1 MDLTQL
7 EMFNAVAEAGSITQA
22 AAKVHR
28 VPSNLT
34 TRLRQLETELGVDL
48 FIRENQRLRLSP
60 AGHNFL
66 RYSQQILALVDEA
79 RSVVAG
85 DEPQG
90 LFSLGSLESTAA
102 VRIPATL
109 AEFNRRY
116 PKIQFS
122 LSTGPSG
129 TMLDGV
135 LEGKLNAAFIDGP
148 INHTAIDGIPVYRE
162 ELMIVTPQG
171 YAPVTR
177 ADDFPV
183 RNIAPQVKEVLKDFI
198 DALSTIICNEEWRTS
213 LNINSATKKIFNN
226 LDNLSY
232 IQRTSFRGND
242 TLYNEK
248 VQFKLTYPARNGR
261 HKENIEFQVVI
272 NLSPIYLD
280 NFRHDGEIN
289 IFCAP
294 NPKPVTMGRVF
305 QTGVER
311 VLFLFLND
319 FIEQFPMI
327 NPGVPIKRAHTPHI
341 EPLPSDHH
349 TAADYLRQFDL
360 LVLNFISRGNFVIL
374 PRLWNNSEVH
384 RWFVNKDPNLITA
397 ILDITDSELKEDLL
411 QSLMD
416 SLGSNKHV
424 LPEVC
429 ICFLS
434 LLAEQESPH
443 FQNLFLFFANML
455 LHYHQFM
462 NPNESDLNDV
472 LMPASLS
479 DDKIIKH
486 MARRTLKLFV
496 KNETPPKVTHEDLVK
511 NRPRSPVRPPIPATA
526 KTPDLPER
534 H

>member
-102 VRIPATL
+102 
-109 AEFNRRY
+109 
-116 PKIQFS
+116 
-122 LSTGPSG
+122 
-129 TMLDGV
+129 
-135 LEGKLNAAFIDGP
+135 
-148 INHTAIDGIPVYRE
+148 
-162 ELMIVTPQG
+162 
-171 YAPVTR
+171 
-177 ADDFPV
+177 
-183 RNIAPQVKEVLKDFI
+183 
-198 DALSTIICNEEWRTS
+198 
-213 LNINSATKKIFNN
+213 
-226 LDNLSY
+226 
-232 IQRTSFRGND
+232 
-242 TLYNEK
+242 

>member
-1 MDLTQL
+1 M
-7 EMFNAVAEAGSITQA
+7 
-22 AAKVHR
+22 
-28 VPSNLT
+28 
-34 TRLRQLETELGVDL
+34 
-48 FIRENQRLRLSP
+48 
-60 AGHNFL
+60 
-66 RYSQQILALVDEA
+66 
-79 RSVVAG
+79 
-85 DEPQG
+85 
-90 LFSLGSLESTAA
+90 
-102 VRIPATL
+102 
-109 AEFNRRY
+109 
-116 PKIQFS
+116 
-122 LSTGPSG
+122 
-129 TMLDGV
+129 
-135 LEGKLNAAFIDGP
+135 
-148 INHTAIDGIPVYRE
+148 
-162 ELMIVTPQG
+162 VTPVSISN
-171 YAPVTR
+171 YISLP
-177 ADDFPV
+177 DDFPV

-272 NLSPIYLD
+272 NLSPIYL
-280 NFRHDGEIN
+280 
-289 IFCAP
+289 
-294 NPKPVTMGRVF
+294 
-305 QTGVER
+305 
-311 VLFLFLND
+311 
-319 FIEQFPMI
+319 
-327 NPGVPIKRAHTPHI
+327 
-341 EPLPSDHH
+341 
-349 TAADYLRQFDL
+349 
-360 LVLNFISRGNFVIL
+360 FISRGNFVIL

-486 MARRTLKLFV
+486 MARKTLKLFV

>member
-1 MDLTQL
+1 M
-7 EMFNAVAEAGSITQA
+7 
-22 AAKVHR
+22 
-28 VPSNLT
+28 
-34 TRLRQLETELGVDL
+34 
-48 FIRENQRLRLSP
+48 
-60 AGHNFL
+60 
-66 RYSQQILALVDEA
+66 
-79 RSVVAG
+79 
-85 DEPQG
+85 
-90 LFSLGSLESTAA
+90 
-102 VRIPATL
+102 
-109 AEFNRRY
+109 
-116 PKIQFS
+116 
-122 LSTGPSG
+122 
-129 TMLDGV
+129 
-135 LEGKLNAAFIDGP
+135 
-148 INHTAIDGIPVYRE
+148 
-162 ELMIVTPQG
+162 VTPVSISN
-171 YAPVTR
+171 YISLP
-177 ADDFPV
+177 DDFPV

-198 DALSTIICNEEWRTS
+198 DALSTIIRDEEWRTS

-232 IQRTSFRGND
+232 IQRTSFPGND

-248 VQFKLTYPARNGR
+248 VQFKLTYPVKNGR

-294 NPKPVTMGRVF
+294 QPKACHYVARISDLVF
-305 QTGVER
+305 ER

-319 FIEQFPMI
+319 FIEQFPII

-341 EPLPSDHH
+341 EPLHPDYH

-416 SLGSNKHV
+416 LLGSNKHV
-424 LPEVC
+424 LPEVFSHR
-429 ICFLS
+429 FLS
-434 LLAEQESPH
+434 LLAEQDFPH
-443 FQNLFLFFANML
+443 FQNFFLFFANML

-462 NPNESDLNDV
+462 NPNESDLIDV

-486 MARRTLKLFV
+486 MARKTLKLFV
-496 KNETPPKVTHEDLVK
+496 KNQTPPKVTHEDLVK

>member
-1 MDLTQL
+1 M
-7 EMFNAVAEAGSITQA
+7 
-22 AAKVHR
+22 
-28 VPSNLT
+28 
-34 TRLRQLETELGVDL
+34 
-48 FIRENQRLRLSP
+48 
-60 AGHNFL
+60 
-66 RYSQQILALVDEA
+66 
-79 RSVVAG
+79 
-85 DEPQG
+85 
-90 LFSLGSLESTAA
+90 
-102 VRIPATL
+102 
-109 AEFNRRY
+109 
-116 PKIQFS
+116 
-122 LSTGPSG
+122 
-129 TMLDGV
+129 
-135 LEGKLNAAFIDGP
+135 
-148 INHTAIDGIPVYRE
+148 
-162 ELMIVTPQG
+162 VTPVSISN
-171 YAPVTR
+171 YISLP
-177 ADDFPV
+177 DDFPV

-411 QSLMD
+411 QSLIGD
-416 SLGSNKHV
+416 DAN
-424 LPEVC
+424 
-429 ICFLS
+429 
-434 LLAEQESPH
+434 LL
-443 FQNLFLFFANML
+443 
-455 LHYHQFM
+455 
-462 NPNESDLNDV
+462 
-472 LMPASLS
+472 
-479 DDKIIKH
+479 I
-486 MARRTLKLFV
+486 
-496 KNETPPKVTHEDLVK
+496 
-511 NRPRSPVRPPIPATA
+511 
-526 KTPDLPER
+526 
-534 H
+534 

>member
-1 MDLTQL
+1 
-7 EMFNAVAEAGSITQA
+7 
-22 AAKVHR
+22 
-28 VPSNLT
+28 
-34 TRLRQLETELGVDL
+34 
-48 FIRENQRLRLSP
+48 
-60 AGHNFL
+60 
-66 RYSQQILALVDEA
+66 
-79 RSVVAG
+79 
-85 DEPQG
+85 
-90 LFSLGSLESTAA
+90 
-102 VRIPATL
+102 
-109 AEFNRRY
+109 
-116 PKIQFS
+116 
-122 LSTGPSG
+122 
-129 TMLDGV
+129 
-135 LEGKLNAAFIDGP
+135 
-148 INHTAIDGIPVYRE
+148 
-162 ELMIVTPQG
+162 
-171 YAPVTR
+171 
-177 ADDFPV
+177 
-183 RNIAPQVKEVLKDFI
+183 
-198 DALSTIICNEEWRTS
+198 
-213 LNINSATKKIFNN
+213 
-226 LDNLSY
+226 
-232 IQRTSFRGND
+232 
-242 TLYNEK
+242 
-248 VQFKLTYPARNGR
+248 
-261 HKENIEFQVVI
+261 
-272 NLSPIYLD
+272 
-280 NFRHDGEIN
+280 
-289 IFCAP
+289 
-294 NPKPVTMGRVF
+294 MGRVF

-511 NRPRSPVRPPIPATA
+511 NRPRSPVRPTIPATS

>member
-1 MDLTQL
+1 M
-7 EMFNAVAEAGSITQA
+7 
-22 AAKVHR
+22 
-28 VPSNLT
+28 
-34 TRLRQLETELGVDL
+34 
-48 FIRENQRLRLSP
+48 
-60 AGHNFL
+60 
-66 RYSQQILALVDEA
+66 
-79 RSVVAG
+79 
-85 DEPQG
+85 
-90 LFSLGSLESTAA
+90 
-102 VRIPATL
+102 
-109 AEFNRRY
+109 
-116 PKIQFS
+116 
-122 LSTGPSG
+122 
-129 TMLDGV
+129 
-135 LEGKLNAAFIDGP
+135 
-148 INHTAIDGIPVYRE
+148 
-162 ELMIVTPQG
+162 VTPVSISN
-171 YAPVTR
+171 YISLP
-177 ADDFPV
+177 DDFPV

-198 DALSTIICNEEWRTS
+198 DALSTIICDEEWRTS

-261 HKENIEFQVVI
+261 HKEN
-272 NLSPIYLD
+272 N
-280 NFRHDGEIN
+280 
-289 IFCAP
+289 
-294 NPKPVTMGRVF
+294 
-305 QTGVER
+305 
-311 VLFLFLND
+311 
-319 FIEQFPMI
+319 
-327 NPGVPIKRAHTPHI
+327 
-341 EPLPSDHH
+341 

-384 RWFVNKDPNLITA
+384 RWFVNKDPNLNTA

-443 FQNLFLFFANML
+443 FQDLFLFFANML

-511 NRPRSPVRPPIPATA
+511 NRPRSPVRPPIPATS

>member
-1 MDLTQL
+1 M
-7 EMFNAVAEAGSITQA
+7 
-22 AAKVHR
+22 
-28 VPSNLT
+28 
-34 TRLRQLETELGVDL
+34 
-48 FIRENQRLRLSP
+48 
-60 AGHNFL
+60 
-66 RYSQQILALVDEA
+66 
-79 RSVVAG
+79 
-85 DEPQG
+85 
-90 LFSLGSLESTAA
+90 
-102 VRIPATL
+102 
-109 AEFNRRY
+109 
-116 PKIQFS
+116 
-122 LSTGPSG
+122 
-129 TMLDGV
+129 
-135 LEGKLNAAFIDGP
+135 
-148 INHTAIDGIPVYRE
+148 
-162 ELMIVTPQG
+162 VTPVSISN
-171 YAPVTR
+171 YISLP
-177 ADDFPV
+177 DDFPV

-327 NPGVPIKRAHTPHI
+327 NLGVPIKRAHTPHI
-341 EPLPSDHH
+341 EPLPPDHH

-374 PRLWNNSEVH
+374 PRLWSNSEVH

-397 ILDITDSELKEDLL
+397 ILDITDGELKEDLL

-443 FQNLFLFFANML
+443 FQDFFLYMVNQKKDRLLNEYLSPLDITAAQFKVLCSIRCAACITPVELKKVLSVDLGALTRML
-455 LHYHQFM
+455 DRLVCKGWVERLP
-462 NPNESDLNDV
+462 NPN
-472 LMPASLS
+472 
-479 DDKIIKH
+479 DK
-486 MARRTLKLFV
+486 RGV
-496 KNETPPKVTHEDLVK
+496 LVK
-511 NRPRSPVRPPIPATA
+511 LTTSGAAICEQCHQLVGQDLHQELTKNLTADEVATLEHLL
-526 KTPDLPER
+526 KKVLP
-534 H
+534 